1 MQGPAIFIDLTL
13 EDQVIARVFDKI
25 VCVNVVILL
34 KICEKNELCVVTHVS
49 DEVISVKQ
57 YFSFL

>member
-25 VCVNVVILL
+25 VCVNDVTLL
-34 KICEKNELCVVTHVS
+34 KICEKKWVVCRDTRFGWGY
-49 DEVISVKQ
+49 Q
-57 YFSFL
+57 C